1 MNELIKERNE
11 IAKALLFNGHDC
23 TTVVRIANSVMSDMY
38 GKDWNKDNAA
48 TDTQEPAP
56 QPATTT
62 NPDATITIVERNGE
76 KWVRVQALGEDFV
89 IAPKD
94 LEDSKGVMI
103 DRDYD
108 TLMKRLK
115 ELNLDTFDRKQ
126 GLIIAIYAEQINDKL
141 IEAGGNKFA
150 ADWYVSKELWHPVG
164 SSADYD
170 GNYSWYFSGSRGC
183 FFNRGRYD
191 GLFRSRPVLA
201 YSAFQN

>member
-1 MNELIKERNE
+1 MSELIKERNE
-11 IAKALLFNGHDC
+11 IAKQLLLNGNTAANDC
-23 TTVVRIANSVMSDMY
+23 VRVADRLMEDMY
-38 GKDWNKDNAA
+38 GSDWKDADEPN
-48 TDTQEPAP
+48 QEESQ
-56 QPATTT
+56 QPTNTV

-94 LEDSKGVMI
+94 LEDGKGVMV

-150 ADWYVSKELWHPVG
+150 EDWYVSKELWHPVG
-164 SSADYD
+164 SSADFF
-170 GNYSWYFSGSRGC
+170 GNHSWCFNGYCGC
-183 FFNRGRYD
+183 FNNYYRY
-191 GLFRSRPVLA
+191 GGYFRSRPVLA

>member
-11 IAKALLFNGHDC
+11 IAKSVFTHVAEI
-23 TTVVRIANSVMSDMY
+23 TPIAAINAANELMEQMY
-38 GKDWNKDNAA
+38 GLHWEDKA
-48 TDTQEPAP
+48 QEPAP
-56 QPATTT
+56 QPADTT

-94 LEDSKGVMI
+94 LKDGNCVMV

-164 SSADYD
+164 SSADYCGD
-170 GNYSWYFSGSRGC
+170 SSWYFGGRSGC
-183 FFNRGRYD
+183 FGGNLRYRGY
-191 GLFRSRPVLA
+191 FRSRPVLA

>member
-1 MNELIKERNE
+1 MNELTKERNE
-11 IAKALLFNGHDC
+11 IAKQLLFNGGDVREC
-23 TTVVRIANSVMSDMY
+23 VRIADRLMQDMY
-38 GKDWNKDNAA
+38 GSDWKDADEPN
-48 TDTQEPAP
+48 QEESQ
-56 QPATTT
+56 QPTNTV

-94 LEDSKGVMI
+94 LEDSKGVMV

-150 ADWYVSKELWHPVG
+150 EDWYVSKELWHPVG
-164 SSADYD
+164 SSADYS
-170 GNYSWYFSGSRGC
+170 GHHSWFFYGSYGC
-183 FFNRGRYD
+183 FGSSSRYY
-191 GLFRSRPVLA
+191 GIFRSRPVLA

>member
-11 IAKALLFNGHDC
+11 IAKQLLFNGGDVREC
-23 TTVVRIANSVMSDMY
+23 VRIADRLMQDMY
-38 GKDWNKDNAA
+38 GSDWKDADEPN
-48 TDTQEPAP
+48 QEESQ
-56 QPATTT
+56 QPTNTV

-94 LEDSKGVMI
+94 LEDNKGVMI

-164 SSADYD
+164 SSADYYGYNSWCFN
-170 GNYSWYFSGSRGC
+170 GNYGC
-183 FFNRGRYD
+183 FINNYRFNGY
-191 GLFRSRPVLA
+191 FRSRPVLA

>member
-1 MNELIKERNE
+1 MNELTKERNE
-11 IAKALLFNGHDC
+11 IAKQLLFNGGDVREC
-23 TTVVRIANSVMSDMY
+23 VRIADRLMQDMY
-38 GKDWNKDNAA
+38 GSNWKDADEPN
-48 TDTQEPAP
+48 QEESQ
-56 QPATTT
+56 QPTNTV

-141 IEAGGNKFA
+141 VEAGGNKFA

-164 SSADYD
+164 SSADISGGLSWCFIGSYGCFNYNYRYD
-170 GNYSWYFSGSRGC
+170 GN
-183 FFNRGRYD
+183 
-191 GLFRSRPVLA
+191 FRSRPVLA

>member
-11 IAKALLFNGHDC
+11 IAKSVFAHDAEM
-23 TTVVRIANSVMSDMY
+23 TPIAAINAANDLMAQMY
-38 GKDWNKDNAA
+38 GLHWEDKA
-48 TDTQEPAP
+48 QEPAP
-56 QPATTT
+56 QPAATT

-76 KWVRVQALGEDFV
+76 KWVRMQALGEDFV

-94 LEDSKGVMI
+94 LEDNKGVMV

-164 SSADYD
+164 SSADYN
-170 GNYSWYFSGSRGC
+170 GRNSWYFNGLNGC
-183 FFNRGRYD
+183 FYYNGRYR
-191 GLFRSRPVLA
+191 GIFRSRPVLA

>member
-11 IAKALLFNGHDC
+11 IAKTIFLRGDEHAFTAVNE
-23 TTVVRIANSVMSDMY
+23 ANKLMAEMY
-38 GKDWNKDNAA
+38 GEDWEDKA
-48 TDTQEPAP
+48 QEPAP
-56 QPATTT
+56 QPAATT
-62 NPDATITIVERNGE
+62 NPDAIITIVERNGE

-126 GLIIAIYAEQINDKL
+126 GLIIAIYAEQINDKM

-164 SSADYD
+164 SSAD
-170 GNYSWYFSGSRGC
+170 FSGHNSWCFYGNGGC
-183 FFNRGRYD
+183 FND
-191 GLFRSRPVLA
+191 GYRCLGIFRSRPVLA

>member
-11 IAKALLFNGHDC
+11 IAKSVFAHDAEM
-23 TTVVRIANSVMSDMY
+23 TPIAAINAANDLMAQMY
-38 GKDWNKDNAA
+38 GLHWEDKA
-48 TDTQEPAP
+48 QEPAP
-56 QPATTT
+56 QPAATT
-62 NPDATITIVERNGE
+62 NPDATITIVEHNGE

-94 LEDSKGVMI
+94 LEDGKGVMV

-150 ADWYVSKELWHPVG
+150 EDWYVSKELWHPVG
-164 SSADYD
+164 SSADYN
-170 GNYSWYFSGSRGC
+170 GYYSWYFNGDHGC
-183 FFNRGRYD
+183 FNSNTRCNGI
-191 GLFRSRPVLA
+191 FRSRPVLA

>member
-11 IAKALLFNGHDC
+11 IAKSVFVHNAEMTSICAINA
-23 TTVVRIANSVMSDMY
+23 ANDLMAQMY
-38 GKDWNKDNAA
+38 GLHWEDKAQK
-48 TDTQEPAP
+48 PAP
-56 QPATTT
+56 QPAATT

-76 KWVRVQALGEDFV
+76 KWVRVQALCEDFV
-89 IAPKD
+89 IARKD
-94 LEDSKGVMI
+94 LEDNNVVMV

-126 GLIIAIYAEQINDKL
+126 GLIIAIYADQINDKL

-164 SSADYD
+164 SSADSN
-170 GNYSWYFSGSRGC
+170 GSYSWFFNGSGGC
-183 FFNRGRYD
+183 FTNHNRYD
-191 GLFRSRPVLA
+191 SYFRSRPVLA

>member
-11 IAKALLFNGHDC
+11 IAKSVFVNDAEMTPIEAINA
-23 TTVVRIANSVMSDMY
+23 ANDLMAQMY
-38 GKDWNKDNAA
+38 GLHWENKA
-48 TDTQEPAP
+48 QKPAP
-56 QPATTT
+56 QPAATT
-62 NPDATITIVERNGE
+62 NNGATITIVERNGE

-94 LEDSKGVMI
+94 LEDNKGVMV

-126 GLIIAIYAEQINDKL
+126 GLIIAIYAEQINNKL

-164 SSADYD
+164 SSADYG
-170 GNYSWYFSGSRGC
+170 GNNSWYFNGYNGC
-183 FFNRGRYD
+183 FDVTTIYNSY
-191 GLFRSRPVLA
+191 FRSRPVLA

>member
-1 MNELIKERNE
+1 MNNMEIKK
-11 IAKALLFNGHDC
+11 I
-23 TTVVRIANSVMSDMY
+23 
-38 GKDWNKDNAA
+38 
-48 TDTQEPAP
+48 
-56 QPATTT
+56 QPVAIT

-94 LEDSKGVMI
+94 LEDSRGVMT

-126 GLIIAIYAEQINDKL
+126 GLIIAIYAEQINVKL

-150 ADWYVSKELWHPVG
+150 VDWYVSKELWHPIG
-164 SSADYD
+164 RPGDFNGDYV
-170 GNYSWYFSGSRGC
+170 WYFNGYSGC
-183 FFNRGRYD
+183 FIDIERCND
-191 GLFRSRPVLA
+191 DFRSRPVLA
-201 YSAFQN
+201 YKVAFQN

>member
-1 MNELIKERNE
+1 MNNMEIKK
-11 IAKALLFNGHDC
+11 I
-23 TTVVRIANSVMSDMY
+23 
-38 GKDWNKDNAA
+38 
-48 TDTQEPAP
+48 
-56 QPATTT
+56 QPVAIT

-94 LEDSKGVMI
+94 LEDSRGVMT

-126 GLIIAIYAEQINDKL
+126 GLIIAIYAEQINVKL

-150 ADWYVSKELWHPVG
+150 VDWYVSKELWRPIA

-170 GNYSWYFSGSRGC
+170 GNRAWFFGGDRGC
-183 FFNRGRYD
+183 FNIYIRYH
-191 GLFRSRPVLA
+191 GSFRSRPVLA
-201 YSAFQN
+201 YKVAFQN